1 MDIERVPPVGAR
13 SSASGT
19 GATVTRDELRGVVVA
34 ELRRIAPELDPKAL
48 RLDAPLRDQVDIDS
62 MDFLN
67 FIVALHGRV
76 GDSWADYSKLSS
88 VGALVAYVEAKL
100 GARWTRLRG

>member
-1 MDIERVPPVGAR
+1 
-13 SSASGT
+13 
-19 GATVTRDELRGVVVA
+19 VTRDELRGVVVA
-34 ELRRIAPELDPKAL
+34 ELGRVAPELDPKAL

-76 GDSWADYSKLSS
+76 GVEVPEADYSKLSS
-88 VGALVAYVEAKL
+88 VGAIVAYLDAKL
-100 GARWTRLRG
+100 GDRRTP

>member
-1 MDIERVPPVGAR
+1 
-13 SSASGT
+13 
-19 GATVTRDELRGVVVA
+19 VTRDELRGVVVA
-34 ELRRIAPELDPKAL
+34 GLGRIAPELDPKAL

-76 GDSWADYSKLSS
+76 GVEIPEADYSRLSS
-88 VGALVAYVEAKL
+88 VSAIVEYLEAKL
-100 GARWTRLRG
+100 GDRRTP

>member
-1 MDIERVPPVGAR
+1 
-13 SSASGT
+13 
-19 GATVTRDELRGVVVA
+19 VTRDELRGVGGA
-34 ELRRIAPELDPKAL
+34 ELGRIAPELDPKAL

-76 GDSWADYSKLSS
+76 GVEIPEADYSKLSS
-88 VGALVAYVEAKL
+88 VGAIVAYVDAKL
-100 GARWTRLRG
+100 GDRRTP